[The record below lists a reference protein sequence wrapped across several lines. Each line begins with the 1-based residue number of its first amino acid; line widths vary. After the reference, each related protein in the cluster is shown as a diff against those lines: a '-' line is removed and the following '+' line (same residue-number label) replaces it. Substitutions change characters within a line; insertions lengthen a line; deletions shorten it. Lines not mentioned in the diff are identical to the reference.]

1 MQNQSIFFILHS
13 FNEIKPIQLQSTE
26 NMKSCEGGLGLV
38 FTSSPQGEKLID
50 ISIEQ
55 KNLIIFID
63 LIQEMIAYF
72 MKPFGEEKNYIETLI
87 DYNNYPP
94 MTVRVRKTIKN

>member
-1 MQNQSIFFILHS
+1 
-13 FNEIKPIQLQSTE
+13 
-26 NMKSCEGGLGLV
+26 MKSCEGGFGLV
-38 FTSSPQGEKLID
+38 FTSSPEGEKLID

-94 MTVRVRKTIKN
+94 MTVRVRKTNYIFMISDTHISFNLVNYYNPSTYVLSE